1 MVTTSPLCPVLDLAV
16 AMLIKCIAGVPDLTP
31 KETLYLMGSS
41 YTGTSEVSLCSSAF
55 LSITTALTIWVKPM
69 WIPKTSTYLR
79 IACFAELLDFASRNI
94 SVFVTLPA
102 LVHSEPS
109 ADTALPGSCSGNKG
123 ISLQAGEALIFNKR
137 NMKMKENYY
146 FKWRMTLHLK
156 KVNMRLL
163 IKEKCATLFNKFSLV
178 QCGLREKHIHW

>member
-16 AMLIKCIAGVPDLTP
+16 ATLINTLQELLICHQI
-31 KETLYLMGSS
+31 LYLVSGS
-41 YTGTSEVSLCSSAF
+41 YTGAGEEVSLRSSAS

-69 WIPKTSTYLR
+69 WVTKTSTYLC
-79 IACFAELLDFASRNI
+79 IARFAELLDFASRNI

-109 ADTALPGSCSGNKG
+109 ADPALPGSCIDNKG
-123 ISLQAGEALIFNKR
+123 ISLQAREALFFKKR

-146 FKWRMTLHLK
+146 LKRRMTLH
-156 KVNMRLL
+156 
-163 IKEKCATLFNKFSLV
+163 
-178 QCGLREKHIHW
+178 